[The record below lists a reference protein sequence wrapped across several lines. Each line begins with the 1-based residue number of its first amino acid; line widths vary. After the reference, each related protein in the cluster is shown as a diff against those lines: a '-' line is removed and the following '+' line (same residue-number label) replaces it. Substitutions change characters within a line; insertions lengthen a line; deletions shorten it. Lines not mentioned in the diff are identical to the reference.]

1 MNRNAFP
8 SHTSHCKVANI
19 RRYLFATAGA
29 DMKSRHVFSTP
40 DLKTAAAAVS
50 TLRELGVSDD
60 DIWVMA
66 RDDIENAAVPDD
78 LRDTSGDFGRGGVK
92 GLLQGGGTGV
102 VCGLVAMLVPAIS
115 IPIAGAAAMVVA
127 GAAVVGWMGMR
138 TGSSVPDVARR
149 KFQDVINAGKVIV
162 AVDGEDDL
170 LDRVDAVLLD
180 VGATQLPFD
189 EPSALS

>member
-1 MNRNAFP
+1 
-8 SHTSHCKVANI
+8 
-19 RRYLFATAGA
+19 
-29 DMKSRHVFSTP
+29 MKSRHVFSTP
-40 DLKTAAAAVS
+40 DLKAAAAAVS
-50 TLRELGVSDD
+50 ALREAGVSED

-66 RDDIENAAVPDD
+66 RDDLENAAVPDD
-78 LRDTSGDFGRGGVK
+78 LRDTSGDFGRGGVR

-127 GAAVVGWMGMR
+127 GAAVGGWMGML
-138 TGSSVPDVARR
+138 TGSSVPDTARR
-149 KFQDVINAGKVIV
+149 KFQDEINAGKVIV

>member
-1 MNRNAFP
+1 
-8 SHTSHCKVANI
+8 
-19 RRYLFATAGA
+19 
-29 DMKSRHVFSTP
+29 MKSRHVFSTP

-66 RDDIENAAVPDD
+66 RDDIEHTAVPDD

-115 IPIAGAAAMVVA
+115 IPVAGAAAMVVA
-127 GAAVVGWMGMR
+127 GAAVGGWMGML
-138 TGSSVPDVARR
+138 TGSSVPDTARR
-149 KFQDVINAGKVIV
+149 KFHDEISAGKVIV